1 MKKVILIS
9 VSLVIALLTS
19 CTVPKNETV
28 PEAVDEIIEK
38 EIDDK
43 VDEELIDDEIEQNG
57 DDVTENKDG
66 TDEIKIDTG
75 RFNGLSDANFFE
87 VKISGVPDSIPPKMF
102 MLTDDVREKFQN
114 LNLQQDDEI
123 KLHYYENTD
132 GHLIVTDIEKI
143 SQ

>member
-1 MKKVILIS
+1 MKKLILIYS
-9 VSLVIALLTS
+9 ALVIALLTS

-28 PEAVDEIIEK
+28 PEAADEIIEK
-38 EIDDK
+38 EIGDE
-43 VDEELIDDEIEQNG
+43 VDEELINDKIEQSG
-57 DDVTENKDG
+57 DVLSENKDVTG
-66 TDEIKIDTG
+66 EIKIDTG

-123 KLHYYENTD
+123 KLYYYEAT
-132 GHLIVTDIEKI
+132 GGQLVVTDIEKI